1 MLKFKT
7 KILLLTGLA
16 LSFAMTPGI
25 GSFYPGIAKAEFPTK
40 PIKIYV
46 GFKPGG
52 RTDTVARLVAKYVKE
67 NNLLSQPLIIVN
79 KPGAA
84 AANAARAVLGSKPDG
99 HAILHW
105 HHQMLIT
112 NAMNVNKIHPEDFTS
127 IGYLGGGSPVW
138 TVRAD
143 SPFKSLK
150 DLVGHLQAKPQSLIE
165 AVGIGTIPHLV
176 GVQLAAA
183 ADFKTRYIG
192 SGGGADRLAK
202 LLGKNADIALFS
214 AQGYL
219 KFKPN
224 GIKALV
230 FFGPNRIKSIP
241 DIPTAKELGYDVT
254 WANPN
259 WWLGPKNM
267 DKEAA
272 NKIADVL
279 KQAINSKELSDWFN
293 KNSLDPYWTDGDAAM
308 QDSLKVLAN
317 LKSVV
322 AKYNVKKAKKK

>member
-1 MLKFKT
+1 MHFT
-7 KILLLTGLA
+7 KKVSLLAAGFATALAFTPEVGILSTGQ
-16 LSFAMTPGI
+16 
-25 GSFYPGIAKAEFPTK
+25 AKAEFPTK
-40 PIKIYV
+40 PIRVFV

-67 NNLLSQPLIIVN
+67 KNLLPQPLVIVN

-84 AANAARAVLGSKPDG
+84 AANAARSVLGAKPDG
-99 HAILHW
+99 HTILHW

-112 NAMNVNKIHPEDFTS
+112 NAMSVNKIHPEQFTS

-138 TVRAD
+138 TVRKDA
-143 SPFKSLK
+143 PFDNLK
-150 DLVGHLQAKPQSLIE
+150 DLVAHLKSQPRSLVE

-176 GVQLAAA
+176 GVQLAAEA
-183 ADFKTRYIG
+183 GFQTKYIG

-241 DIPTAKELGYDVT
+241 DIPTAKELGYNVT

-267 DKEAA
+267 DKEAKA
-272 NKIADVL
+272 KIASVL
-279 KQAINSKELSDWFN
+279 KQAIMSEELSTWFN
-293 KNSLDPYWTDGDAAM
+293 NNSLDPYWTDGPAAM
-308 QDSLKVLAN
+308 EDSLKVLAN
-317 LKSVV
+317 LKQVV
-322 AKYNVKKAKKK
+322 SKHNIQKKKK